1 MSLAELPTSDDIS
14 ALQKAYQ
21 SLDGRIAIAVGTD
34 GTIIASQDGG
44 DNWLKRDSSVGQNLR
59 DVALYPDNRRG
70 IAVGAAGTILRTD
83 DGGLSWSE
91 ISTDHENTLF
101 TVALHP
107 DGERGLAAGELGT
120 LMETRDGGRNWTT
133 RRLETLHTY
142 LTLRNA
148 DPQPTPFAGDII
160 DIQLSSD
167 GQRGVALASA
177 VLFSFQYEEETW
189 VHPLPG
195 TIIEAVAFRSDAL
208 SGIAVDGIGSILAT
222 TDAGGHW
229 TEVAKSSLLG
239 MTDIAVSND
248 GTRAIAVRGGPQ
260 SLDRLAAKL
269 RVNLLSII
277 CCQIDRSSSSS
288 SQNNNFL
295 VLWSSWARGAKV
307 WSGGGQRRGVA
318 QGLSTRPA
326 GFAPVRR
333 TRPQI
338 HGTGRS
344 TRTERPATGPI
355 SAAIPASTSQA
366 ARSSHWTPACTS
378 AGVRPPNAECGR
390 SPL

>member
-1 MSLAELPTSDDIS
+1 MLSTCPRASISLLSPGTTRSTSPATS
-14 ALQKAYQ
+14 AARMGSSFGFGDRLTTETCPRTVA
-21 SLDGRIAIAVGTD
+21 RTFNAV
-34 GTIIASQDGG
+34 TI
-44 DNWLKRDSSVGQNLR
+44 WTDSSGLTYWR
-59 DVALYPDNRRG
+59 
-70 IAVGAAGTILRTD
+70 ILGWART
-83 DGGLSWSE
+83 S
-91 ISTDHENTLF
+91 
-101 TVALHP
+101 
-107 DGERGLAAGELGT
+107 
-120 LMETRDGGRNWTT
+120 M
-133 RRLETLHTY
+133 
-142 LTLRNA
+142 
-148 DPQPTPFAGDII
+148 
-160 DIQLSSD
+160 
-167 GQRGVALASA
+167 
-177 VLFSFQYEEETW
+177 
-189 VHPLPG
+189 
-195 TIIEAVAFRSDAL
+195 
-208 SGIAVDGIGSILAT
+208 
-222 TDAGGHW
+222 
-229 TEVAKSSLLG
+229 
-239 MTDIAVSND
+239 
-248 GTRAIAVRGGPQ
+248 RGGPQ

-269 RVNLLSII
+269 RVILLSII

-288 SQNNNFL
+288 SQNNKFL